1 MKRYYSLLN
10 RPNLNKIIIPLI
22 IIFQVIDMWMETAVL
37 SARSGYEAR
46 LRRMLKARSAVRRNS
61 KGCVKSWVGETSVG
75 KGTFILQA
83 LYDSENAIG
92 LALKLVSELDEK
104 DGGLESV
111 LEAPPIVGVF
121 EVEAEDVL

>member
-1 MKRYYSLLN
+1 MKYVFQVELQ
-10 RPNLNKIIIPLI
+10 IIKLMMV
-22 IIFQVIDMWMETAVL
+22 FQVIDMWMETAVL
-37 SARSGYEAR
+37 SAKSGYEAR
-46 LRRMLKARSAVRRNS
+46 LRRMLKARSVIRKNS
-61 KGCVKSWVGETSVG
+61 KGCVKSWIGETSVG

-111 LEAPPIVGVF
+111 LEGPPLVGVF
-121 EVEAEDVL
+121 EVEPEDVL

>member
-1 MKRYYSLLN
+1 
-10 RPNLNKIIIPLI
+10 
-22 IIFQVIDMWMETAVL
+22 MWMETAVL

-61 KGCVKSWVGETSVG
+61 KGCIKSWVGEASVG

-92 LALKLVSELDEK
+92 LADILCLLKCEPSRFT
-104 DGGLESV
+104 ESV

-121 EVEAEDVL
+121 EVEADDVL